1 MQLDFVNGSI
11 CTPSFYLDTDT
22 DGKNNRF
29 VFTLGEGNN
38 SNFLIKTADNKKIFE
53 ASKTRYVL

>member
-11 CTPSFYLDTDT
+11 WTPSFYLDTDSG
-22 DGKNNRF
+22 GKNNKF

-38 SNFLIKTADNKKIFE
+38 SEFLIKTADNKNIFE
-53 ASKTRYVL
+53 ASKAKYVL